1 MAWSILLACSWATFF
16 GTPRRTRFNKCWTS
30 TRLAR
35 GSSTSISLEREILS
49 MGSSTRSP
57 LSLMKRR
64 TKWKKLLLSYMIAF
78 WRVSALTQ
86 CLPCT
91 PEAGMKE
98 NSTRN
103 FQRLP
108 FKADLQHKT
117 GGIKLYLSHKKPLIK
132 ELPINPKNSNRLCSP
147 VPSSKGWGN
156 LARLSSKQ
164 IGRSN
169 LANPASMDSRSLATV
184 RFVDFFSLVGTV
196 AHLCILPSKCIM
208 RQPLNL

>member
-1 MAWSILLACSWATFF
+1 
-16 GTPRRTRFNKCWTS
+16 
-30 TRLAR
+30 
-35 GSSTSISLEREILS
+35 
-49 MGSSTRSP
+49 
-57 LSLMKRR
+57 
-64 TKWKKLLLSYMIAF
+64 
-78 WRVSALTQ
+78 
-86 CLPCT
+86 
-91 PEAGMKE
+91 MKE

-108 FKADLQHKT
+108 VKADLHHKT

-147 VPSSKGWGN
+147 VPSSKGWGK
-156 LARLSSKQ
+156 ARLSSKHG
-164 IGRSN
+164 GRCN

-184 RFVDFFSLVGTV
+184 CFVDLFSLVGTV